1 MSIDKFL
8 NGMLVVILAAMS
20 LIVAGNVFFRFILN
34 SSLSWADE
42 LAQIL
47 LVWLTFIG
55 AALAVKERTHYVLN
69 YLTDKLKG
77 NAQRAVWILQQALT
91 LLSIIILLYFS
102 AIVTWE
108 IRFWVMP
115 ATEIS
120 RAFVYAACPLG
131 CLLMLYY
138 SVRNLLSDFKKRNT
152 EHYN

>member
-1 MSIDKFL
+1 
-8 NGMLVVILAAMS
+8 MLVVILAAMS

-152 EHYN
+152 EHYNGKEN

>member
-1 MSIDKFL
+1 
-8 NGMLVVILAAMS
+8 MLVVILAAMS

-152 EHYN
+152 EHYNGEEN

>member
-1 MSIDKFL
+1 
-8 NGMLVVILAAMS
+8 MLVIILAAMS

-55 AALAVKERTHYVLN
+55 AALAVKERSHYVLN
-69 YLTDKLKG
+69 FLTEKLKG
-77 NAQRAVWILQQALT
+77 NAQRAVWVLQQALT

-138 SVRNLLSDFKKRNT
+138 SVRNLLSDYKKGNT
-152 EHYN
+152 EDYNGKENKKKL

>member
-120 RAFVYAACPLG
+120 RAFVYAACP
-131 CLLMLYY
+131 CLLYT
-138 SVRNLLSDFKKRNT
+138 SDAADDLLCVDLGGRRIIK
-152 EHYN
+152 